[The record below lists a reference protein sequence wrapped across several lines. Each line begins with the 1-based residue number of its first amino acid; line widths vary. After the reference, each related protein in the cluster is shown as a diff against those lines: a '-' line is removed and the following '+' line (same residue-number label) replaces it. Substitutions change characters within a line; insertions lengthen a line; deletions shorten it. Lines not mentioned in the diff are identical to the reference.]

1 MSQPAAQRH
10 TPVVPAGAIAQS
22 TLTPSELADVL
33 ALSGSAQVRA
43 AFACGLSSAL
53 LPVLAIVLQD
63 PELERMDGV
72 MYLAALLLLAIALL
86 CGLATFMERIAL
98 VALSVFRAIQAAAW
112 TPLKNLLSTA
122 LFRALRSTGLQ
133 TGTRKRHRG
142 SALGG
147 VSLDNADPLDS
158 LSPRAQR
165 ALASAVASHCAA
177 TLAVLGAF
185 TASVAWV
192 IR

>member
-10 TPVVPAGAIAQS
+10 TQTVPTDAFAQS

-72 MYLAALLLLAIALL
+72 MYLTSLLLLAIALL
-86 CGLATFMERIAL
+86 CGLATFIERIAL
-98 VALSVFRAIQAAAW
+98 FAMSAFRTIQSAAW
-112 TPLKNLLSTA
+112 TPLKNLLSA
-122 LFRALRSTGLQ
+122 VLLRVLRNTGLP
-133 TGTRKRHRG
+133 TGNRKRHG
-142 SALGG
+142 GFVSGG
-147 VSLDNADPLDS
+147 VFPDNVDELFS

-165 ALASAVASHCAA
+165 ALASTVASHCAA